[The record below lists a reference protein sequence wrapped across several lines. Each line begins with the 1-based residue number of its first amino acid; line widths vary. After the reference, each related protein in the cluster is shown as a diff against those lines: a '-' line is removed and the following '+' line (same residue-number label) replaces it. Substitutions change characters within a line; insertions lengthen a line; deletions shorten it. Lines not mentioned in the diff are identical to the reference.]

1 MCNFCSNVFMYGRCH
16 ISVMPKKLPGK
27 KMKKIIRKQ
36 ELAQTLRQFEK
47 KLYEKYKKEKDNK
60 LVRVLAVC
68 SEHMRT
74 MTL

>member
-1 MCNFCSNVFMYGRCH
+1 
-16 ISVMPKKLPGK
+16 MPKKLPGK